1 MKETDRKKNAGGP
14 KPFQNGKALATFLK
28 AVFPITETEGDTL
41 LGCLKEQSIILGQKD
56 GELYRGEQV
65 SGQEQ
70 GKIHWEPDAIE
81 DVINSACEYNFEMVL
96 QLTQDLMDTEDR
108 KTCNGISARLSR
120 FCTDEVILDNLFDRT
135 KYGKE
140 IEELAR
146 TLAEEFIRDMESKDG
161 IDGAIEKMKEAIDA
175 GKDPL
180 PDVSLAL
187 KQNTE
192 RSR

>member
-1 MKETDRKKNAGGP
+1 MN
-14 KPFQNGKALATFLK
+14 NLN
-28 AVFPITETEGDTL
+28 TL
-41 LGCLKEQSIILGQKD
+41 
-56 GELYRGEQV
+56 Y
-65 SGQEQ
+65 
-70 GKIHWEPDAIE
+70 
-81 DVINSACEYNFEMVL
+81 
-96 QLTQDLMDTEDR
+96 
-108 KTCNGISARLSR
+108 
-120 FCTDEVILDNLFDRT
+120 
-135 KYGKE
+135 KE